1 MRASIIIPNY
11 NTAFL
16 LRKNI
21 PVVLRAAK
29 NKKNKIHEVIV
40 VDDAS
45 PDESV
50 AVLKER
56 FPEVKL
62 IMHKVNRGFSHSV
75 NTGVRGSSGD
85 LIILLNT
92 DVLPAENF
100 MEPVIR
106 HFDDENVFAVS
117 LNEKG
122 HSWAKGKFENGYL
135 GHEPGKK
142 TQRVHET
149 FWISGGSGVFKRDI
163 WKKLGGLDQNLLA
176 PFYWEDLDICYRAAK
191 RGYRLLWEP
200 GGKVVHEHE
209 TTMSQIP
216 RSYLIRIQ
224 ERNLLR
230 VNWKNLTSPRLFRK
244 HLAGVVKRT
253 LRHPG
258 YLRVVLMALAK
269 LPDIKRARAKEIK
282 ESIVSDEAILAK
294 FK

>member
-29 NKKNKIHEVIV
+29 NKKNKIHEVVV

-50 AVLKER
+50 SVLRKE
-56 FPEVKL
+56 FPQVKL
-62 IMHKVNRGFSHSV
+62 IKHKQNRGFSHSV

-92 DVLPAENF
+92 DVLPSENF
-100 MEPVIR
+100 MEPVIK
-106 HFDDENVFAVS
+106 HFADGNVFGVS

-122 HSWAKGKFENGYL
+122 HSWVKGKLENGYL

-142 TQRVHET
+142 TSSAHET
-149 FWISGGSGVFKRDI
+149 FWISGGSGVFRRSI

-176 PFYWEDLDICYRAAK
+176 PFYWEDFDICYRAAK
-191 RGYRLLWEP
+191 RGYKLLWEP
-200 GGKVVHEHE
+200 GGRVVHKHE

-244 HLAGVVKRT
+244 HIQGVLKRSF
-253 LRHPG
+253 RHPG
-258 YLRVVLMALAK
+258 YIRVVLMALTK
-269 LPDIKRARAKEIK
+269 FRDIKRARAKEIK
-282 ESIVSDEAILAK
+282 ESKVSDEALLAK
-294 FK
+294 FR